1 MGLQALQ
8 EILYKFLH
16 KDPLSLS
23 WCSTW
28 EKSTNSKMS
37 GYDDQQNRAIEDQ
50 KMVEDAE
57 EKGISPSLTSTT
69 INNSMKT
76 SLKEK
81 NIVDSF
87 CMMERH
93 SVDLLVEKTLCANG
107 IPFNVLRSPDFIAM
121 ARTTLLD
128 ECKRDIEKYLVPLK
142 DTWFTNGV
150 SIISDGWTNIKH
162 KPLINVIAS
171 NSHNSI
177 FLYAE
182 TFEEKTGKKIA
193 SFLLKSIDDI
203 GPSNVLQVIT
213 DNAANCKAAGKE
225 IENVHKHIFWSPCV
239 VHTLNLIFKD
249 FAAEFSWIPE
259 ICKRAKDL
267 VKFFIN
273 HSHALAM
280 FRTNYNLKLIKVAK
294 TRFASHHILLRRVK
308 KCRESFAL
316 TVVLMAWKKWVRN
329 SEVGVKNLGEEIAA
343 TIGDDQ
349 FWEDVDNILSITK
362 PIYLMI
368 KFADADGFMR
378 FADSVP
384 MHCLGFSLNPH
395 FYDANYLRIEAPCGI
410 PRRPPNHDLE
420 VVKGVMTALEK
431 IGEDASERKLLREQL
446 SKFQAKEGIFGSP
459 AARIDAVSL
468 NPISWWSTYG
478 SETPQLAE
486 VAFKILSQPISSSSA
501 ERVWSTYSYIHS
513 AKQNRLNAARAD
525 KLVFIHFNAC
535 LLSRCSE
542 SYKKGPSKKWD
553 VNPENSLLE
562 ESAVRLEDTNLE

>member
-1 MGLQALQ
+1 
-8 EILYKFLH
+8 
-16 KDPLSLS
+16 
-23 WCSTW
+23 
-28 EKSTNSKMS
+28 
-37 GYDDQQNRAIEDQ
+37 
-50 KMVEDAE
+50 MVEDAE

-69 INNSMKT
+69 INNSMKA

-93 SVDLLVEKTLCANG
+93 SVDLLVEKALCANG

-121 ARTTLLD
+121 
-128 ECKRDIEKYLVPLK
+128 
-142 DTWFTNGV
+142 
-150 SIISDGWTNIKH
+150 H

-171 NSHNSI
+171 NSHDSI

-225 IENVHKHIFWSPCV
+225 IEKVHKHIFWSPCV

-280 FRTNYNLKLIKVAK
+280 FRTNSNLKLIKVAK
-294 TRFASHHILLRRVK
+294 TRFASHHILLRRLK
-308 KCRESFAL
+308 KCRESLAL

-431 IGEDASERKLLREQL
+431 IGEDASERKLLCEQL

-478 SETPQLAE
+478 SETPQLAG

-513 AKQNRLNAARAD
+513 VKQNRLNAARAD

-562 ESAVRLEDTNLE
+562 ESAVRLEDTNWE